1 MKTRSVALLVV
12 GLFVLCMGV
21 SPSETVAQLAY
32 PSLPTS
38 SNDQSLRPPDLWNR
52 SLPLASSTDTTQSR
66 VLDSNL
72 LLNGSFEQGES
83 SPTGWSP
90 DAWNSSHTVFSLDST
105 QAVSGSRSVKIES
118 AALNDARWIQ
128 TVSVLPNSYYRL
140 TGWIKTENVAHT
152 GESVDAGAN
161 LCLYGTYTRS
171 EGLYGTNDWTYI
183 SLMFTTGS
191 STEVTVAGRL
201 GYWSGTTTGVAWFD
215 DLQLEL
221 LHIPTTILNSGFES
235 GSNGQPDD
243 WWHESI
249 EGSHTFL
256 WDDSIAHNGDKSAK
270 VSTSELG
277 IGRWAQAVLVDED
290 SEYELSGWIKTLDVQ
305 DPPGQW
311 WVGGAK
317 IGVYGMDSWL
327 AASTPGLRDTN
338 NWTYVS
344 TRFITGG
351 TNLAKVTCTLGQA
364 DPLFARPQ
372 ASGTVWCDDLSLT
385 KIRVLPRTYL
395 SGEHAAVDV
404 YTEDY
409 DWFDDPVAYLAHL
422 DEVYEAMG
430 GLVNGVPYDGGLITV
445 RSDASIYYGL
455 LSGNPIT
462 IGPGHSWMDI
472 VNTHGID
479 FGVPHELG
487 HDFDL
492 WPQSRLY
499 MGGEMD
505 FDGAEHWANFK
516 LVYAYDVLGALYPDL
531 TQDMWGHTV
540 PLSQVGQYWVSV
552 QARPWIDAGR
562 TDYWNMHHDVY
573 TGLLYTLVQ
582 RVGWEP
588 FRRTFHEY
596 SQSTLPPPA
605 SDVAKVELL
614 ANKLSQYSGVNL
626 IPIFQ
631 SWGFPVEVFTPTQ
644 TPSPTPTSTTTATS
658 TLTRTPTT
666 TPTSTPTR
674 TPSPTPT
681 FTPTPTSTPTHT
693 TTATSTSTPTRTPS
707 PTPTATIV
715 ALSRVYL
722 PMITR

>member
-1 MKTRSVALLVV
+1 MKTRFVALLVV

-66 VLDSNL
+66 VFDSNL

-83 SPTGWSP
+83 SPTGWSS
-90 DAWNSSHTVFSLDST
+90 DAWNSSYTVFSLDST
-105 QAVSGSRSVKIES
+105 QAISGSRSVKIETTVP
-118 AALNDARWIQ
+118 NDARWIQ
-128 TVSVLPNSYYRL
+128 TVSVLPNTDYRL
-140 TGWIKTENVAHT
+140 TGWIKTENVART

-171 EGLYGTNDWTYI
+171 EGLYGTNDWTHI
-183 SLMFTTGS
+183 SMLFNTGS
-191 STEVTVAGRL
+191 NTEITVAARL

-221 LHIPTTILNSGFES
+221 LHIPTPLIKNPGFES
-235 GSNGQPDD
+235 GSARQPDD
-243 WWHESI
+243 WWTESI
-249 EGSHTFL
+249 EEAHTFE
-256 WDDSIAHNGDKSAK
+256 WDSAVAHSGNRSVK
-270 VSTSELG
+270 VSAPELG
-277 IGRWAQAVLVDED
+277 IGRWSQTVLVDQD
-290 SEYELSGWIKTLDVQ
+290 SEYRLAGWIKTLDVQ

-311 WVGGAK
+311 WVDGAR

-327 AASTPGLRDTN
+327 AAATPGLRGTVD
-338 NWTYVS
+338 WTYASVP
-344 TRFITGG
+344 FITGS

-364 DPLFARPQ
+364 DPLYARPH
-372 ASGTVWCDDLSLT
+372 ASGTVWCDDFSLT

-395 SGEHAAVDV
+395 GGEHMAIDV

-409 DWFDDPVAYLAHL
+409 DWFDDPVTYLAHL
-422 DEVYEAMG
+422 DEVYEAMRD
-430 GLVNGVPYDGGLITV
+430 LVNGVPYDGGPITV

-472 VNTHGID
+472 VNAHGID

-516 LVYAYDVLGALYPDL
+516 LLYAYDLLGAQYPGL

-540 PLSQVGQYWVSV
+540 PLSQVGQYWVAV

-582 RVGWEP
+582 QVGWEP
-588 FRRTFHEY
+588 FWRTFHEY

-626 IPIFQ
+626 IPAFQ
-631 SWGFPVEVFTPTQ
+631 SWGFPVQAITPTQ
-644 TPSPTPTSTTTATS
+644 TPTPTAI
-658 TLTRTPTT
+658 
-666 TPTSTPTR
+666 
-674 TPSPTPT
+674 
-681 FTPTPTSTPTHT
+681 
-693 TTATSTSTPTRTPS
+693 ATSTSTPTCTPTLTLTATVTPTSTSTSTRT
-707 PTPTATIV
+707 PTPTPTSTTLAPR
-715 ALSRVYL
+715 RVYL
-722 PMITR
+722 PIITRSN

>member
-1 MKTRSVALLVV
+1 M
-12 GLFVLCMGV
+12 
-21 SPSETVAQLAY
+21 
-32 PSLPTS
+32 
-38 SNDQSLRPPDLWNR
+38 
-52 SLPLASSTDTTQSR
+52 
-66 VLDSNL
+66 
-72 LLNGSFEQGES
+72 
-83 SPTGWSP
+83 
-90 DAWNSSHTVFSLDST
+90 
-105 QAVSGSRSVKIES
+105 
-118 AALNDARWIQ
+118 
-128 TVSVLPNSYYRL
+128 
-140 TGWIKTENVAHT
+140 
-152 GESVDAGAN
+152 
-161 LCLYGTYTRS
+161 
-171 EGLYGTNDWTYI
+171 
-183 SLMFTTGS
+183 MFNTGS

-221 LHIPTTILNSGFES
+221 LHIPTTIQNAGFES
-235 GSNGQPDD
+235 GSSGQPDD
-243 WWHESI
+243 WWTESI

-256 WDDSIAHNGDKSAK
+256 WDDSIAHGGSKSAK
-270 VSTSELG
+270 VSTTELG

-305 DPPGQW
+305 DPSGQW

-327 AASTPGLRDTN
+327 AASTPGLRNTN
-338 NWTYVS
+338 DWTYVS

-351 TNLAKVTCTLGQA
+351 TNFARVTCTLGQA
-364 DPLFARPQ
+364 DSLFARPQ

-385 KIRVLPRTYL
+385 KTRMLPRTYL
-395 SGEHAAVDV
+395 SGDHIAMDV

-409 DWFDDPVAYLAHL
+409 DWFDDPVTYLAHL
-422 DEVYEAMG
+422 DEVYEAMR

-499 MGGEMD
+499 MGGEMG

-516 LVYAYDVLGALYPDL
+516 LVYAYDVLGALYPGL

-540 PLSQVGQYWVSV
+540 PLSQVGQHWVAV
-552 QARPWIDAGR
+552 HARPWIDAGR

-588 FRRTFHEY
+588 FKETFHEY
-596 SQSTLPPPA
+596 SRSALPAPP
-605 SDVAKVELL
+605 SDEAKVELL
-614 ANKLSQYSGVNL
+614 ANKLSQYAGMDL
-626 IPIFQ
+626 IPAFR
-631 SWGFPVEVFTPTQ
+631 SWGFPIHAYPPVDTPTV
-644 TPSPTPTSTTTATS
+644 TPTATS
-658 TLTRTPTT
+658 SNTPMPTLTSTPTRTT
-666 TPTSTPTR
+666 TPTVTPTRTITPSVTAPPSR

-681 FTPTPTSTPTHT
+681 VVPP
-693 TTATSTSTPTRTPS
+693 
-707 PTPTATIV
+707 
-715 ALSRVYL
+715 SRVYL
-722 PMITR
+722 PFNVIKIRELAQT